1 MALGHINFRREI
13 QARENFSSVES
24 ECVIRDKLIIMAAV
38 QEVEMR
44 VNEKADELDQL
55 EFEYESKI
63 KISDLEVAKVE
74 NAGVQIAFVFGDM
87 IEKVK
92 YEEMLEKSFLM
103 NATPEKMSEFLAE
116 NSLTVFFVSIA
127 DNRLLG
133 EFIYA

>member
-13 QARENFSSVES
+13 QAREFSSVES

-44 VNEKADELDQL
+44 VNEKADELGQL

-74 NAGVQIAFVFGDM
+74 NAGVQVALVFSDM

-103 NATPEKMSEFLAE
+103 HATPEKMSEFLAE